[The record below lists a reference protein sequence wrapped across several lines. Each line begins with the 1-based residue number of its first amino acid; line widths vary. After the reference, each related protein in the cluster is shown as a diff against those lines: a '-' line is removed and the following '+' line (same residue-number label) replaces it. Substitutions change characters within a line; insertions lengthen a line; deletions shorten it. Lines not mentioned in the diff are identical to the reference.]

1 MIKVVR
7 HKLDVLD
14 FGKHKGKT
22 IRWVIEHDP
31 SYIIW
36 LHENKVCEIP
46 EEIVEEAVDQGLE
59 DLLDNTFGHNYS
71 SYYEE

>member
-14 FGKHKGKT
+14 FGKHKDKT
-22 IRWVIEHDP
+22 VRWVIEHDP

-36 LHENKVCEIP
+36 LNENKICEIP
-46 EEIVEEAVDQGLE
+46 EEIVEEAQISDANQSPPE
-59 DLLDNTFGHNYS
+59 DWFWTPD
-71 SYYEE
+71 